1 VFRHARPPSVVSM
14 PENDPRRLLAWG
26 AGAVVLIALAA
37 WYALHLHHPGGGAAQ
52 AAASAPAISLE
63 SGGGGRV
70 VVDVAGAVRHP
81 GVYHLSAGARV
92 NDALRRAG
100 GTTRRADLTQINRA
114 AKLEDGRQVLVPV
127 RTPIGTG
134 AAASGTGST
143 GPPAANAA
151 PLNLNTATLE
161 QLEALDG
168 IGPAMAQRILDYR
181 HAHGGFGSV
190 EELGQVPGI
199 GDKRLAALREK
210 VRV

>member
-1 VFRHARPPSVVSM
+1 M
-14 PENDPRRLLAWG
+14 PDHDPRRLLAWAIG
-26 AGAVVLIALAA
+26 AIVLVALAA
-37 WYALHLHHPGGGAAQ
+37 WYAVHLHQGGPVQ
-52 AAASAPAISLE
+52 AGSRAPVISLA
-63 SGGGGRV
+63 SSSGGRV
-70 VVDVAGAVRHP
+70 VVDVSGAVRHP
-81 GVYHLSAGARV
+81 GVYHLSARARV

-100 GTTRRADLTQINRA
+100 GATRRADLTQINRA

-127 RTPIGTG
+127 RTPAG
-134 AAASGTGST
+134 AAAAPVAAGAST
-143 GPPAANAA
+143 PGP

-161 QLEALDG
+161 QLDGLDG

-199 GDKRLAALREK
+199 GDKRLAALRDK

>member
-1 VFRHARPPSVVSM
+1 M
-14 PENDPRRLLAWG
+14 PENDPRRLLAWV
-26 AGAVVLIALAA
+26 AGAVVLVALAA
-37 WYALHLHHPGGGAAQ
+37 WYAVHLHHPGGSGAP
-52 AAASAPAISLE
+52 AASSAPAISLD
-63 SGGGGRV
+63 SSGGGRV

-81 GVYHLSAGARV
+81 GVYHLPAGARV
-92 NDALRRAG
+92 NDALHRAG

-127 RTPIGTG
+127 RTPAGAAVAAPSGTGTG
-134 AAASGTGST
+134 AAG
-143 GPPAANAA
+143 PAANAP

-181 HAHGGFGSV
+181 QAHGGFGSV

-199 GDKRLAALREK
+199 GDKRLAALRQK